1 MKKCLLR
8 IYDFFASHR
17 RGLWIGFSAVLLLLV
32 GLAIS
37 LRFHEDIMDFLPV
50 EDSDRESLT
59 VYQTLQNASR
69 IVLIVESEAHGG
81 QAETMQM
88 ENAIDACAERLP
100 DLVTEADL
108 DAYLEHLQFVYS
120 QIPYFL
126 TESTLG
132 HLDSLFSTPAIR
144 SALQRDK
151 TILATPG
158 TGFLSAVIQSDPL
171 GLVPLGPGNSPFT
184 SVDGYMMTADRRM
197 AFAFYDSPY
206 GSTETQR
213 NAALV
218 DSLNAVTDEL
228 AECFPDLKIRWIGA
242 PVVSVGNARR
252 IKTDTLLCIALSLVL
267 IIALLAYA
275 FPRRRDLLLI
285 MLSVSF
291 GWLTGM
297 AALRVATPVVSAVV
311 LGIGS
316 VLIGIAVNYPLHLL
330 VHQRYTTSV
339 RQTLDEVL
347 SPLVIGNITT
357 VGAFMALVPLH
368 ATVLKHL
375 GIFAAA
381 MLIGT
386 IGFCIFVLPHLM
398 SDEKTPIR
406 EIKLNTERWKNNRN
420 GLKVFGQWAVV
431 GLTVVAGIYLMAS
444 GKWSDGKWFDSN
456 LSHINYMTAEQR
468 ADFACFDSIG
478 RLVSAEDNRKY
489 LAPEART
496 ELQHRAE
503 QWQNYWSSHNADS
516 VVACIRREA
525 VDVGFRPDVFEP
537 FYAVLTDW
545 QPIEQID
552 TQMLGELWPGK
563 FDAAGLN
570 AHLTQGLSDNF
581 DYIGLCCSAIVF
593 LFLCLSFRN
602 IWLAFIAFM
611 PMALS
616 WVWILA
622 MMQLLGMQFNIVNVI
637 LATFIF
643 GQGDDYT
650 IFIVE
655 GLLYERRTGKTILP
669 QFRQSILLSALIM
682 LIGIGILVFAVHPA
696 MHSLGSITLIGMSVV
711 LLMAL
716 TIPHLL
722 FLLIPEKWLK
732 V

>member
-1 MKKCLLR
+1 
-8 IYDFFASHR
+8 
-17 RGLWIGFSAVLLLLV
+17 
-32 GLAIS
+32 
-37 LRFHEDIMDFLPV
+37 
-50 EDSDRESLT
+50 
-59 VYQTLQNASR
+59 
-69 IVLIVESEAHGG
+69 
-81 QAETMQM
+81 
-88 ENAIDACAERLP
+88 
-100 DLVTEADL
+100 
-108 DAYLEHLQFVYS
+108 
-120 QIPYFL
+120 
-126 TESTLG
+126 
-132 HLDSLFSTPAIR
+132 
-144 SALQRDK
+144 
-151 TILATPG
+151 
-158 TGFLSAVIQSDPL
+158 
-171 GLVPLGPGNSPFT
+171 
-184 SVDGYMMTADRRM
+184 
-197 AFAFYDSPY
+197 
-206 GSTETQR
+206 
-213 NAALV
+213 
-218 DSLNAVTDEL
+218 
-228 AECFPDLKIRWIGA
+228 
-242 PVVSVGNARR
+242 
-252 IKTDTLLCIALSLVL
+252 
-267 IIALLAYA
+267 
-275 FPRRRDLLLI
+275 
-285 MLSVSF
+285 
-291 GWLTGM
+291 
-297 AALRVATPVVSAVV
+297 
-311 LGIGS
+311 
-316 VLIGIAVNYPLHLL
+316 
-330 VHQRYTTSV
+330 
-339 RQTLDEVL
+339 
-347 SPLVIGNITT
+347 
-357 VGAFMALVPLH
+357 
-368 ATVLKHL
+368 
-375 GIFAAA
+375 
-381 MLIGT
+381 
-386 IGFCIFVLPHLM
+386 
-398 SDEKTPIR
+398 
-406 EIKLNTERWKNNRN
+406 
-420 GLKVFGQWAVV
+420 
-431 GLTVVAGIYLMAS
+431 MAS

-496 ELQHRAE
+496 ELHHRAE

-516 VVACIRREA
+516 VVAGIRREA

-669 QFRQSILLSALIM
+669 QYRQSILLSALIM

-722 FLLIPEKWLK
+722 FRLMPEKWLK